1 MKEPLV
7 NRNGVLTF
15 MSTQNYTYNMC
26 LTQTPTKTNKN
37 IASEQIFYGMERKW
51 SCTNHHHQTP
61 VELAQKTN
69 SNKHLISFWFTS
81 AINSIAQ
88 PFFSCLIMK
97 SRSDNLFT
105 NNITNIVILDSSFQ
119 RDRDI
124 WYHVFLSFV
133 HKQYFEQ
140 TNNSKRESP
149 RVGSAFD
156 NRACVCIQT
165 ILLTGH

>member
-88 PFFSCLIMK
+88 PFFSYLIMK

-105 NNITNIVILDSSFQ
+105 NNITNIVILTLPFKETGIFGITFFYRSFTNNILNKQ
-119 RDRDI
+119 I
-124 WYHVFLSFV
+124 TPNENLQESVLLLTIEHVFVF
-133 HKQYFEQ
+133 KQYY
-140 TNNSKRESP
+140 
-149 RVGSAFD
+149 
-156 NRACVCIQT
+156 
-165 ILLTGH
+165 